1 MPFLCD
7 AAEPHVPAKPVIFE
21 IREPRLLRLGNF
33 VSKYPSFHAYHR
45 ALSANDEDTAL
56 RSHSSASCGLGAGGA
71 GVGETKAACV
81 AASAGGSLRHL
92 QPPGRDSHRLSYRH
106 LGPLSAGGVL

>member
-21 IREPRLLRLGNF
+21 IREPRLLRLGDF
-33 VSKYPSFHAYHR
+33 VSKYPSFHAHHR

-71 GVGETKAACV
+71 GVGRDQSCLRGCFCRWQPEAL
-81 AASAGGSLRHL
+81 AASGS
-92 QPPGRDSHRLSYRH
+92 
-106 LGPLSAGGVL
+106 